1 MPKRYGPKTKEP
13 NLESLGLGLG
23 VLALGPWSES
33 DVGDGR
39 TRRRAER
46 RGELSGEPQQ
56 LGLVACFDG
65 PILFLGF
72 WLLAQAAA
80 AGLVHSLQAC
90 YLSSIAIVVAKI
102 NNSNSIKIDF
112 CIQVST

>member
-65 PILFLGF
+65 PILFL
-72 WLLAQAAA
+72 AQAAA